1 MTEIDRYRNALEDKS
16 ELLLS
21 KIEQKEALSKEIA
34 ILTRQVLE
42 MHIKL
47 KSKVE

>member
-1 MTEIDRYRNALEDKS
+1 MTEIDRYKNAMEYKR

-21 KIEQKEALSKEIA
+21 KIEQKEVLSKEIA
-34 ILTRQVLE
+34 TLTRQVLE
-42 MHIKL
+42 MQIKL